1 MRSHTYR
8 FRVIYGDTDMMGV
21 VYYANYLRFF
31 EAGRNE
37 FMRAAGLTYKD
48 LEARGFALPVA
59 SAQTKY
65 VTPARYDDELTLT
78 TTVTGL
84 RFGSIVL
91 EYRLVRDADG
101 ALVATGST
109 KHACLGAD
117 GKIVRLPDDLKAS
130 LS

>member
-1 MRSHTYR
+1 
-8 FRVIYGDTDMMGV
+8 MGV
-21 VYYANYLRFF
+21 VYHANYLVYF
-31 EAGRNE
+31 E
-37 FMRAAGLTYKD
+37 
-48 LEARGFALPVA
+48 EARTRFLAELGFSYAELERSGFGLAVRKTELRYR
-59 SAQTKY
+59 SS
-65 VTPARYDDELTLT
+65 ARYDDELTLT